1 MRIKDLFVITIVF
14 AGSIFLA
21 STATKAQGVGM
32 KLFIKP
38 ASKEG
43 GFKMDGY
50 FLWCPSVIKV
60 DDTYHLFFSRW
71 PESVG
76 MGGWTTWSECV
87 RATSKDLFGPYKF
100 EEVVLQKRDSS
111 FWDKARVHN
120 VKILKIGSKFVLYYI
135 STKMNT
141 GYAYSDKITGP
152 WKRID
157 KPAMHVTNP
166 AILVKP
172 DNSIYVIGRGET
184 PEKVNIATAF
194 TAPSFDGTY
203 SILKEGKNVLPNDY
217 ELEDPTIWW
226 ANNQYNILVNDWK
239 AKATGVSKSG
249 AQYYSKDGINYTLMS
264 KESVFTK
271 TVEFDDHTSETFSR
285 RERPF
290 VYLNDKNEVIA
301 LFSTCLPQNGPARII
316 IQPVDN
322 YYPKN

>member
-1 MRIKDLFVITIVF
+1 MKIKKLFLFIILLACFITF
-14 AGSIFLA
+14 GS
-21 STATKAQGVGM
+21 TTTKAQGTSL
-32 KLFIKP
+32 KSFIKP
-38 ASKEG
+38 AIKEG
-43 GFKMDGY
+43 GFKMEGY

-60 DDTYHLFFSRW
+60 DDTYHLFCSRW

-76 MGGWTTWSECV
+76 MGGWTTYSECV
-87 RATSKDLFGPYKF
+87 RATSKNLFGPYKF
-100 EEVVLQKRDSS
+100 EEVVLQKRDST

-141 GYAYSDKITGP
+141 GYAYADQITGP
-152 WKRID
+152 WTRID
-157 KPAMHVTNP
+157 KPAIHVTNP

-194 TAPSFDGTY
+194 TAYAFNGTY
-203 SILKEGKNVLPNDY
+203 SILNEGKNVLPNDY

-226 ANNQYNILVNDWK
+226 ANNQYNILCNDWK

-249 AQYYSKDGINYTLMS
+249 AQYFSKDGISYTLMS

-271 TVEFDDHTSETFSR
+271 NVEFEDHTSETFNR

-290 VYLNDKNEVIA
+290 LYVNDKNEVIA
-301 LFSTCLPQNGPARII
+301 FFTTCLPKNGPARII
-316 IQPVDN
+316 VQPVDN